1 MENLTNINIADFA
14 KDHAVSLVKTLAV
27 AQSMNM
33 VSTEEDLTNL
43 ISAGIETAIEDFM
56 ITLDSPKP
64 KSNEV

>member
-1 MENLTNINIADFA
+1 MKALTNINIADFA

-56 ITLDSPKP
+56 ITLDPPKP
-64 KSNEV
+64 ESNEA